1 MATESDVDRTVS
13 IRRVSTRRGLLKL
26 AGATAAG
33 AAGAAG
39 LSALRAL
46 PVSAGGSGFT
56 IVFPDP
62 TRIVD
67 TRNGHGPLSGG
78 ADYDFGPFPFPGTAF
93 DSTSYVGMM
102 ANMTATGWNS
112 QGWLSIRAHGTAAPN
127 PPVSNVN
134 FSGTLS
140 AFPNFVITKFGPPTL
155 MGQTSDGMITVRCGG
170 PNSLRVD
177 LVIDLFAYLTA
188 DL

>member
-1 MATESDVDRTVS
+1 MGNERDVDCTAS
-13 IRRVSTRRGLLKL
+13 IRRLSTRRGLLKL

-102 ANMTATGWNS
+102 ANITRTSLKRHGW
-112 QGWLSIRAHGTAAPN
+112 QLI
-127 PPVSNVN
+127 
-134 FSGTLS
+134 
-140 AFPNFVITKFGPPTL
+140 
-155 MGQTSDGMITVRCGG
+155 
-170 PNSLRVD
+170 
-177 LVIDLFAYLTA
+177 
-188 DL
+188 